1 MRSILRFVGGLLALL
16 VLAIVVVLVAA
27 RFADGPVAIVA
38 GGAFTSGELVT
49 GAEPNWSF
57 VRGIQEVEFQ
67 LVDPPRSRTTWILE
81 HGGKAYIPCGYMTSW
96 WGRIWKRW
104 PIEVE
109 EDDRAILRI
118 GDKLYERRLVRIEEG
133 PMLDPLLAQLSQKY
147 LGGIEIP
154 ADGVSSGSL
163 WLFELAPRGS

>member
-1 MRSILRFVGGLLALL
+1 
-16 VLAIVVVLVAA
+16 
-27 RFADGPVAIVA
+27 
-38 GGAFTSGELVT
+38 
-49 GAEPNWSF
+49 
-57 VRGIQEVEFQ
+57 
-67 LVDPPRSRTTWILE
+67 
-81 HGGKAYIPCGYMTSW
+81 MTSW